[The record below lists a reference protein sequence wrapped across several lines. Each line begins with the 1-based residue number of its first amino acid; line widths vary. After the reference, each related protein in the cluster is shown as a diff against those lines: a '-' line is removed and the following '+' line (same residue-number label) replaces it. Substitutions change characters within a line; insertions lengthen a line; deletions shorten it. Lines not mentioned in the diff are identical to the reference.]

1 MTATRAGLTQPINVV
16 FDGPPSPDGPRFI
29 DVETDDGRSLMAGE
43 WVERPDGRW
52 VLRIAELPAAP
63 TEDDQPRAGVIEGL
77 RLLTVL
83 MDADPQLADA
93 AVTGID
99 LWFGPEDRDRFLALY
114 GQLGDTAVTRHSTGS
129 QTYALRAVGQLRGLR
144 VALYGDPRSIC
155 PDGTLDGKLVEV
167 RP

>member
-1 MTATRAGLTQPINVV
+1 MTAATQPINVV
-16 FDGPPSPDGPRFI
+16 FDGEPGPDGLRFI
-29 DVETDDGRSLMAGE
+29 DVETDDGRSIRVGE
-43 WVERPDGRW
+43 LAERADGRW
-52 VLRIAELPAAP
+52 VLRITELPPAP
-63 TEDDQPRAGVIEGL
+63 TEDELRRTGVIEGL

-114 GQLGDTAVTRHSTGS
+114 GQLGETAVTRRSTGP
-129 QTYALRAVGQLRGLR
+129 QTYALGAVGQLRGLH
-144 VALYGDPRSIC
+144 VALYGDPGTIC